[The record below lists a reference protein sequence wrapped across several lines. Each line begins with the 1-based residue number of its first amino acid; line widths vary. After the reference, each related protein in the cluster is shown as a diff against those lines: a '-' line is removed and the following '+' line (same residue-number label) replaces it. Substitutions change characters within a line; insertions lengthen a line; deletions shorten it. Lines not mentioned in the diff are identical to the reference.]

1 MGYSKDIYEQAMK
14 TLSERRTEETLRCD
28 ERKQAFFGQYPRAR
42 EIENELTS
50 TAITAAKAVLH
61 GRNTKEALTKLREN
75 NKALQKEL
83 QTLLSEAGLPQDYLE
98 PHYQCSKCQD
108 EGFVDGKMCGCL
120 KVLMRTEACRKLN
133 QQTPLSLSTF
143 ESFDLKYYSDT
154 PENGQKNSPRQHM
167 EQVFQYCKN
176 YAENFSMQSPS
187 LLFRGGTGLSKTH
200 LSLAVANVV
209 IQKGYGVVYDSVHN
223 IMGTLERERFGKE
236 TAPDDTSRLL
246 MECDLLILDDLGT
259 EFSTSFVTASI
270 YNLINTRLMAHRPT
284 IISTNLTLPEL
295 EKRYT
300 ERFVSRII
308 GHYVRLPFYGR
319 DVRQQKAAERYY
331 NKARPDETNP

>member
-1 MGYSKDIYEQAMK
+1 MGYSKEVYEQAMK
-14 TLSERRTEETLRCD
+14 TLSERRSAEKLRTEER
-28 ERKQAFFGQYPRAR
+28 RQAFFGQYPRAR
-42 EIENELTS
+42 EIETELTK
-50 TAITAAKAVLH
+50 TAVKAAKAVLH
-61 GRNTKEALTKLREN
+61 GRSTQETLKELRQN
-75 NKALQKEL
+75 NQALQQEL
-83 QTLLSEAGLPQDYLE
+83 QTLLSQAGLSPSYLE
-98 PHYQCSKCQD
+98 PEYACPKCRD
-108 EGFVDGKMCGCL
+108 EGFLDGKMCTCL
-120 KVLMRTEACRKLN
+120 KNLMRTEACRRLN
-133 QQTPLSLSTF
+133 EQTPLSLSTF

-176 YAENFSMQSPS
+176 YAEQFSMQSPS

-200 LSLAVANVV
+200 LSLAIANVV

-236 TAPDDTSRLL
+236 SPAEDTERVL

-259 EFSTSFVTASI
+259 EFSTSFVTASV
-270 YNLINTRLMAHRPT
+270 YNIVNTRLMAHRPT
-284 IISTNLTLPEL
+284 VISTNLTLAEL

-308 GHYVRLPFYGR
+308 GSYVRLPFYGK
-319 DVRQQKAAERYY
+319 DIRQQKTAERYY
-331 NKARPDETNP
+331 KKAQPDS